1 MRGVWG
7 VNTCGGGRGG
17 RGDVGGDI
25 SGGSG
30 RGREGGSGRTCDI
43 GGCGS
48 GEAWR
53 ELEERDH
60 SRGRQVFVSRL
71 GTRVTGGLCVLPKRG
86 IGVQAVDVIGLVS
99 KREGNKLEILLEPN
113 LAREDVIGFNP
124 EDCGGG
130 IGAGTDG
137 GEKLGP
143 QWKPGIN
150 GGPSNPT

>member
-7 VNTCGGGRGG
+7 VDTRGGGRGG
-17 RGDVGGDI
+17 RGDVGGDV

-30 RGREGGSGRTCDI
+30 RGREGGGGRACDVA
-43 GGCGS
+43 GCGS
-48 GEAWR
+48 GEARR
-53 ELEERDH
+53 EREERDR
-60 SRGRQVFVSRL
+60 SRGRLVFVSGL
-71 GTRVTGGLCVLPKRG
+71 GTGVTGGLCVLPKRG
-86 IGVQAVDVIGLVS
+86 IGVRAVDAIGPVS
-99 KREGNKLEILLEPN
+99 KREGDELEILPEPN
-113 LAREDVIGFNP
+113 SAREDVIGFNP

-143 QWKPGIN
+143 QWEPGIN